1 MKKNLFAAIAV
12 IAVGALAAPSLSQ
25 AQFGNLLSAAKLPS
39 SSGNSAGADVGAQQ
53 DSLVRSYLAAG
64 NDVSVANRHLS
75 DALGIKTSAVN
86 DAATSGSLSA
96 NDIAEKDKAIS
107 ENAAK
112 VSEGLKAGA
121 TLKDNAAKATF
132 AKGILSLATGV
143 KKYADMRNDV
153 QGFSSSLS
161 GASPMQLP
169 KLQAGVYV
177 AKNMPTSLANLTTVL
192 KSAVEFG
199 KSNGVE
205 IPKDAT
211 SLL

>member
-1 MKKNLFAAIAV
+1 MKKNLFAAIAA
-12 IAVGALAAPSLSQ
+12 IAVGALAAPALSQ
-25 AQFGNLLSAAKLPS
+25 AQFGNLLGAAKLPG

-53 DSLVRSYLAAG
+53 DSLVRSYVAAG
-64 NDVSVANRHLS
+64 NDVSAANRHLNE
-75 DALGIKTSAVN
+75 ALGIKASAVD
-86 DAATSGSLSA
+86 DAATSDSLA
-96 NDIAEKDKAIS
+96 AKDIEAKDKAIS
-107 ENAAK
+107 ADAAK
-112 VSEGLKAGA
+112 VSEGLKSGA
-121 TLKDNAAKATF
+121 TLKDNAAKVTF
-132 AKGILSLATGV
+132 TKGLLSLATGV

-161 GASPMQLP
+161 SASPMQLP

-177 AKNMPTSLANLTTVL
+177 AKNMPTSLATLTTVL

-199 KSNGVE
+199 KNNGVE